1 MIIRWVGEFDNR
13 AKTRSPFLP
22 DYQSDGKLVRIGRLL
37 ASYIPNLHPFAQG
50 ESLISPMPSLRW
62 LLRHGAATAPTHI
75 KLIVGLGNPGARYA
89 RSRHNVGFMI
99 AERFARAHNL
109 KFALKRFNAELA
121 EGNIGE
127 TRVMI
132 AKPQTF
138 MNLSGDAVSKLVSFY
153 KIALT
158 DLLVVYDDLDLPLGK
173 LRLRPKGSAGGHHG
187 MESIIARLGASD
199 FPRLRVGIGR
209 PDPDADIDHVL
220 GAFSDAELAVM
231 EETFMR
237 AVQAIETWL
246 RDGIDAAMSRFN

>member
-1 MIIRWVGEFDNR
+1 
-13 AKTRSPFLP
+13 
-22 DYQSDGKLVRIGRLL
+22 
-37 ASYIPNLHPFAQG
+37 
-50 ESLISPMPSLRW
+50 MPPLRW
-62 LLRHGAATAPTHI
+62 LFRPGATTAPTHI

-99 AERFARAHNL
+99 AEQWARAHDWE
-109 KFALKRFNAELA
+109 FARQRFNAQLA

-138 MNLSGDAVSKLVSFY
+138 MNLSGNAVSKLVRFY
-153 KIALT
+153 KIALS

-173 LRLRPKGSAGGHHG
+173 LRLRPKGNAGGHHG
-187 MESIIARLGASD
+187 MESIIAQLGTSD

-209 PDPDADIDHVL
+209 PQPDADIDHVL

-231 EETFMR
+231 EETFRR

-246 RDGIDAAMSRFN
+246 REGIDAAMRRFN